1 MNFTDGHLLANSLGL
16 DCKVNQPS
24 VTQAGAMREC
34 FVFLTTEAESH
45 AAFRVLRSMILAT
58 NHL

>member
-1 MNFTDGHLLANSLGL
+1 MNFTDCHLLANSLGL

-24 VTQAGAMREC
+24 ATQAWAMREY
-34 FVFLTTEAESH
+34 FVFLTTKAESH
-45 AAFRVLRSMILAT
+45 VAFRVLRSMKLAP